1 MQGPKPDPQI
11 VAQFGLLDNPALQRF
26 IQDKGQKMV
35 AVSDKPGNNYGFT
48 VLDSPMINAFAAPDG
63 HVYFTR
69 GIMAHFNNE
78 AQFAG
83 VLGHEIGH
91 ITARHGQKQQMR
103 STATT
108 GALIL
113 GSILSKRIAQIA
125 QPLSQGAGIWLLKY
139 GRDAERES
147 DQLGVKYSTK
157 IGYDASQM
165 ADFFMTLQRTE
176 QQSGAGGTPAFLSS
190 HPNSA
195 DRYTTV
201 KQLASQ
207 AKQQVGGAQL
217 AVNREQYLRLIEGLP
232 YGEDPR
238 QGFVEGGAFY
248 HPDLKFQFPIPSG
261 WKSQNSPSQ
270 FQMGEPNGKAILV
283 LLPAPGNS
291 LDAAA
296 EALVKQLG
304 LQSPQA
310 QRTTINSFPAIVI
323 QADQAPQ
330 QGQNGQ
336 QAGGARTLTHLI
348 QDGQTIYAL
357 VGLTSPAD
365 FATYGPQFQRS
376 ARGFA
381 RLTDA
386 SKLNRQPEKI
396 RIKTVASATTLS
408 QALAAN
414 GVPAARRE
422 ELAILNGMK
431 LTDQLSAGTAFKVI
445 GK

>member
-1 MQGPKPDPQI
+1 
-11 VAQFGLLDNPALQRF
+11 
-26 IQDKGQKMV
+26 
-35 AVSDKPGNNYGFT
+35 
-48 VLDSPMINAFAAPDG
+48 
-63 HVYFTR
+63 
-69 GIMAHFNNE
+69 
-78 AQFAG
+78 
-83 VLGHEIGH
+83 
-91 ITARHGQKQQMR
+91 
-103 STATT
+103 
-108 GALIL
+108 
-113 GSILSKRIAQIA
+113 
-125 QPLSQGAGIWLLKY
+125 
-139 GRDAERES
+139 
-147 DQLGVKYSTK
+147 
-157 IGYDASQM
+157 
-165 ADFFMTLQRTE
+165 
-176 QQSGAGGTPAFLSS
+176 
-190 HPNSA
+190 
-195 DRYTTV
+195 
-201 KQLASQ
+201 
-207 AKQQVGGAQL
+207 
-217 AVNREQYLRLIEGLP
+217 
-232 YGEDPR
+232 
-238 QGFVEGGAFY
+238 
-248 HPDLKFQFPIPSG
+248 
-261 WKSQNSPSQ
+261 
-270 FQMGEPNGKAILV
+270 
-283 LLPAPGNS
+283 
-291 LDAAA
+291 
-296 EALVKQLG
+296 LVKQLG